1 MAIFRVPKITT
12 TDRAQLVLSESEIV
26 YDKDAASFF
35 GGDDSTVG
43 GFEIGKNAGLKVKTE
58 MLVMTQAIIDNKSL
72 SLQKQPATPNDI
84 LFLPQG
90 GIRQD
95 YGTEFTLNENVINW
109 QNLGLDG
116 FLEINDIINITYYYY

>member
-12 TDRAQLVLSESEIV
+12 TDRSQLVLSESEIV
-26 YDKDAASFF
+26 YDKDA
-35 GGDDSTVG
+35 
-43 GFEIGKNAGLKVKTE
+43 EIGKYAGLKVKTE

>member
-12 TDRAQLVLSESEIV
+12 TDRSQLVLSESEIV
-26 YDKDAASFF
+26 YDKDVASFF
-35 GGDDSTVG
+35 GGDDSTLG
-43 GFEIGKNAGLKVKTE
+43 GFEIGKYAGLKVKTE